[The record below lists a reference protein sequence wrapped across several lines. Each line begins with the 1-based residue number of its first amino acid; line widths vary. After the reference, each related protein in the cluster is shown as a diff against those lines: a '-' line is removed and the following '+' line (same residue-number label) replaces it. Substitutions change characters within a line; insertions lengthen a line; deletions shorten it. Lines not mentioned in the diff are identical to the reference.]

1 MYVVGHACINDEK
14 YVRADEEGARL
25 TNYALTHIDE
35 CCLIF
40 DKGYSYEFQY
50 QGKKMYTQMMYMTPP
65 QPAAQEYS
73 FELNHHNKTLL
84 TQIGNIMFRLKINST
99 RGRNIT

>member
-1 MYVVGHACINDEK
+1 MNA
-14 YVRADEEGARL
+14 
-25 TNYALTHIDE
+25 ALS
-35 CCLIF
+35 L
-40 DKGYSYEFQY
+40 GYSYESQY
-50 QGKKMYTQMMYMTPP
+50 QGKKMYTQMMYMTPA

-73 FELNHHNKTLL
+73 FELNHHNKILL